1 MDQRLSTIKSWLSDV
16 LNSEDF
22 TITPASSDASFRRYF
37 RVSQAELTWIVMDA
51 PPSQEDI
58 APFIKVSQFL
68 NSQSLHVPNIIAQ
81 NSEMGLLLLSDLGTQ
96 PYLDMLNKHSADN
109 LYRDAIDSLIKIQ
122 CSDPTGIDLPRYDS
136 KLLQT
141 ELNLFPEWFLERHF
155 ELSPPAF
162 LQPLF
167 DTLIDNALS
176 QPQSVVHRDY
186 HSRNLMVDAKH
197 NPGIIDFQD
206 AVIGPITYDLVS
218 LLRDCYISWPE
229 DKLEAWIHYY
239 FSAAQQHELLPNC
252 DITTFTRWFDFM
264 GLQRHLKVLG
274 IFCRLNYRDNKPNY
288 IDDLPQTLRYVLQV
302 CRRYDNL
309 QPLADFLSS
318 NNQINALSK

>member
-96 PYLDMLNKHSADN
+96 PYLDMLNNHSADN

-252 DITTFTRWFDFM
+252 DITTFTRWFDLM

-302 CRRYDNL
+302 CRHYDNL
-309 QPLADFLSS
+309 QPLAYFLSS

>member
-96 PYLDMLNKHSADN
+96 PYLDMLNNHSADN

-252 DITTFTRWFDFM
+252 DITTFTRWFDLM

>member
-1 MDQRLSTIKSWLSDV
+1 MDQRLSAIKSWLSDV

-37 RVSQAELTWIVMDA
+37 RVSQAESTWIVMDA
-51 PPSQEDI
+51 PPSQEDTG
-58 APFIKVSQFL
+58 PFIKVSQFL

-81 NSEMGLLLLSDLGTQ
+81 NSEMGFLLLSDLGSQ
-96 PYLDMLNKHSADN
+96 PYLDMLNNHSADD

-176 QPQSVVHRDY
+176 QSQVVVHRDY
-186 HSRNLMVDAKH
+186 HSRNLMVDSKQ

-218 LLRDCYISWPE
+218 LLRDSYISWPE
-229 DKLEAWIHYY
+229 DKLEAWVHYY
-239 FSAAQQHELLPNC
+239 FDTAQQHGLLPSC
-252 DITTFTRWFDFM
+252 DITTFTRWFDLM

-274 IFCRLNYRDNKPNY
+274 IFCRLNYRDNKSNY
-288 IDDLPQTLRYVLQV
+288 MADLPQTLRYVQQV

>member
-81 NSEMGLLLLSDLGTQ
+81 NSKMGLLLLSDLGTQ
-96 PYLDMLNKHSADN
+96 PYLDMLNNHSADN

-252 DITTFTRWFDFM
+252 DITTFTRWFDLM

>member
-37 RVSQAELTWIVMDA
+37 RVSQAESTWIVMDA
-51 PPSQEDI
+51 PPSQEDTG
-58 APFIKVSQFL
+58 PFIKVSQFL

-81 NSEMGLLLLSDLGTQ
+81 NSEMGFLLLSDLGSQ
-96 PYLDMLNKHSADN
+96 PYLDMLNNHSADD

-176 QPQSVVHRDY
+176 QSQVVVHRDY
-186 HSRNLMVDAKH
+186 HSRNLMVDSKQ

-218 LLRDCYISWPE
+218 LLRDSYISWPE
-229 DKLEAWIHYY
+229 DKLEAWVHYY
-239 FSAAQQHELLPNC
+239 FDTAQQHGLLPSC
-252 DITTFTRWFDFM
+252 DITTFTRWFDLM

-274 IFCRLNYRDNKPNY
+274 IFCRLNYRDDKPNY
-288 IDDLPQTLRYVLQV
+288 MADLPQTLRYVLQV
-302 CRRYDNL
+302 SRRYDNL

>member
-1 MDQRLSTIKSWLSDV
+1 MDQRLSAIKSWLSDV

-96 PYLDMLNKHSADN
+96 PYLDMLNNHSADN

-252 DITTFTRWFDFM
+252 DITTFTRWFDLM

-288 IDDLPQTLRYVLQV
+288 IDDLPQTLRYILQV

>member
-96 PYLDMLNKHSADN
+96 PYLDMLNNHSADN

-206 AVIGPITYDLVS
+206 AVIGPVTYDLVS

-252 DITTFTRWFDFM
+252 DITTFTRWFDLM

>member
-96 PYLDMLNKHSADN
+96 PYLDMLNNHSADN

>member
-22 TITPASSDASFRRYF
+22 TITPASNDASFRRYF

-96 PYLDMLNKHSADN
+96 PYLDMLNNHSADN

-252 DITTFTRWFDFM
+252 DITTFTRWFDLM

>member
-1 MDQRLSTIKSWLSDV
+1 MDQRLSAIKSWLSDV

-37 RVSQAELTWIVMDA
+37 RVSQAESTWIVMDA
-51 PPSQEDI
+51 PPSQEDTG
-58 APFIKVSQFL
+58 PFIKVSQFL

-81 NSEMGLLLLSDLGTQ
+81 NSEMGFLLLSDLGSQ
-96 PYLDMLNKHSADN
+96 PYLDMLNNHSADD

-176 QPQSVVHRDY
+176 QSQVVVHRDY
-186 HSRNLMVDAKH
+186 HSRNLMVDSKQ

-218 LLRDCYISWPE
+218 LLRDSYISWPE
-229 DKLEAWIHYY
+229 DKLEAWVHYY
-239 FSAAQQHELLPNC
+239 FDTAQQHGLLPSC
-252 DITTFTRWFDFM
+252 DITTFTRWFDLM

-274 IFCRLNYRDNKPNY
+274 IFCRLNYRDDKPNY
-288 IDDLPQTLRYVLQV
+288 MADLPQTLRYVLQV
-302 CRRYDNL
+302 SRRYDNL

>member
-162 LQPLF
+162 LQTLF

-252 DITTFTRWFDFM
+252 DITTFTRWFDLM

>member
-1 MDQRLSTIKSWLSDV
+1 MDQLLSTIKSWLSDV

-37 RVSQAELTWIVMDA
+37 RVSQAELTLIVMDA

-81 NSEMGLLLLSDLGTQ
+81 NSEMGLLLLSDLGTK
-96 PYLDMLNKHSADN
+96 PYLDMLNNHSADN

-167 DTLIDNALS
+167 YTLIDNALS

-206 AVIGPITYDLVS
+206 AVICPITYDLVS
-218 LLRDCYISWPE
+218 LLLDCYISWPE

-252 DITTFTRWFDFM
+252 DITTFTRWFDLM

-302 CRRYDNL
+302 CRHYDNL
-309 QPLADFLSS
+309 QPLAYFLSS

>member
-1 MDQRLSTIKSWLSDV
+1 MDQRLSAIKSWLSDV

-51 PPSQEDI
+51 PPSQEDTG
-58 APFIKVSQFL
+58 PFIKVSQFL

-81 NSEMGLLLLSDLGTQ
+81 NSEMGFLLLSDLGSQ
-96 PYLDMLNKHSADN
+96 PYLDMLNNHSADD

-176 QPQSVVHRDY
+176 QSQVVVHRDY
-186 HSRNLMVDAKH
+186 HSRNLMVDSKQ

-218 LLRDCYISWPE
+218 LLRDSYISWPE
-229 DKLEAWIHYY
+229 DKLEAWVHYY
-239 FSAAQQHELLPNC
+239 FDTAQQHGLLPSC
-252 DITTFTRWFDFM
+252 DITTFTRWFDLM

-274 IFCRLNYRDNKPNY
+274 IFCRLNYRDDKPNY
-288 IDDLPQTLRYVLQV
+288 MADLPQTLRYVLQV
-302 CRRYDNL
+302 SRRYDNL

>member
-81 NSEMGLLLLSDLGTQ
+81 NSKMGLLLLSDLGTQ
-96 PYLDMLNKHSADN
+96 PYLDMLNNHSADN

-239 FSAAQQHELLPNC
+239 FSATQQHELLPNC
-252 DITTFTRWFDFM
+252 DITTFTRWFDLM